1 MEGWEVAQVAC
12 SLHAVPVPR
21 GLGVHS
27 LVGGM
32 AVTDHLSQDPL
43 LVPIHGLHPGSHFIS
58 RFGHIVPRGWNGP
71 AEWGGPE
78 GGVKCQSQPRP
89 CQLPLPGPA
98 LTCRQA
104 SRSTGA
110 GSWLTAAAESSAP
123 PSAWSSEEVPSHCT
137 GLQSLPLRE
146 GCEPLRHQG
155 QGVCPWPPS
164 MPVLSYQEELSSTSQ
179 FSTKGPYVI
188 PVPSTRHLWKKK

>member
-32 AVTDHLSQDPL
+32 AVTDHLGQDPL

-78 GGVKCQSQPRP
+78 GGVKC
-89 CQLPLPGPA
+89 
-98 LTCRQA
+98 
-104 SRSTGA
+104 
-110 GSWLTAAAESSAP
+110 
-123 PSAWSSEEVPSHCT
+123 
-137 GLQSLPLRE
+137 
-146 GCEPLRHQG
+146 
-155 QGVCPWPPS
+155 
-164 MPVLSYQEELSSTSQ
+164 
-179 FSTKGPYVI
+179 
-188 PVPSTRHLWKKK
+188 

>member
-1 MEGWEVAQVAC
+1 MSPGGALGSTHGQVGGSLPAARLSPRFPLSLPGQHTHSLPSSSMSSTSYLRVNKRTVDAGRCTAQVGDQGGGLEVAQVAC

-78 GGVKCQSQPRP
+78 GGVKC
-89 CQLPLPGPA
+89 
-98 LTCRQA
+98 
-104 SRSTGA
+104 
-110 GSWLTAAAESSAP
+110 
-123 PSAWSSEEVPSHCT
+123 
-137 GLQSLPLRE
+137 
-146 GCEPLRHQG
+146 
-155 QGVCPWPPS
+155 
-164 MPVLSYQEELSSTSQ
+164 
-179 FSTKGPYVI
+179 
-188 PVPSTRHLWKKK
+188 